1 MQIGLQIVCSRRRK
15 EKKKEFWKTL
25 PEFRYESETVKDAF
39 IKQKK
44 EKKTDTQGPELLFK
58 KLILWVWWLR
68 LDRRHVH
75 KQALVDS
82 HVDKP
87 ILLVSS

>member
-1 MQIGLQIVCSRRRK
+1 MQIVLQIVCSRRKK
-15 EKKKEFWKTL
+15 EKEKKEFWKTL
-25 PEFRYESETVKDAF
+25 PEFRYESETVKDSF
-39 IKQKK
+39 IKQK
-44 EKKTDTQGPELLFK
+44 EKKTDTQGPKLLFK
-58 KLILWVWWLR
+58 KFILLVWWLR
-68 LDRRHVH
+68 LDSRHVH